1 MTYSSTTEKILS
13 TAIDLIACRSTSDR
27 PDELARVVEVVA
39 SYYQQNPRVFVKR
52 FERNGK
58 PSIVVSTQDTRTPEV
73 LLMGH
78 LDVVPAGDEMFT
90 AIRTE
95 KGTFVGRGACD
106 MKTEDAIMME
116 LLQDLSQSE
125 HPPSVALMLTTDEEI
140 GGYNGAKYLI
150 QEEGYRPKLALVPD
164 GGESIHEFVCW
175 NKGIVHARLTASG
188 APAHASTPWVGDNAI
203 EKLIMAIQG
212 ILKLFPVTSDPER
225 WYTSV
230 NIGTIRGGKAINAV
244 PHEAVAEIDLRYPE
258 TETAEGIVARI
269 KSVLPAGVT
278 IEPLLQERSS
288 FTDPNHPVVAAYKEQ
303 VRAHTHHEPLLS
315 KGHGG
320 HDGRFLTEWGI
331 PVIVSRPTSGDQHTA
346 KEWMDIASIEPFY
359 QLCRAF
365 ILQVTE
371 GKKS

>member
-1 MTYSSTTEKILS
+1 MPYSPTTEKILA
-13 TAIDLIACRSTSDR
+13 TATELIACRSTSDR
-27 PDELARVVEVVA
+27 PEELKRVVEVVA
-39 SYYQQNPRVFVKR
+39 SYYQNNPRVFVKR

-58 PSIVVSTQDTRTPEV
+58 PSIVVSTQDTRTPDV

-78 LDVVPAGDEMFT
+78 LDVVPAGEEMFT
-90 AIRTE
+90 AVRTD

-106 MKTEDAIMME
+106 MKTEDAILME
-116 LLQDLSQSE
+116 LLQDLSQLE
-125 HPPSVALMLTTDEEI
+125 QPPSVAVMFTTDEEI

-164 GGESIHEFVCW
+164 GGESTHEFVCW
-175 NKGIVHARLTASG
+175 NKGIVHARLTATG
-188 APAHASTPWVGDNAI
+188 VPAHASTPWVGDNAI
-203 EKLIMAIQG
+203 EKLITAIQG
-212 ILKLFPVTSDPER
+212 VLKIFPVNSDPER

-258 TETAEGIVARI
+258 TETADGIVTRI
-269 KSVLPAGVT
+269 KAILPKGVM

-288 FTDPNHPVVAAYKEQ
+288 FTDPNHPIVTAYKEQ
-303 VRAHTHHEPLLS
+303 VRAHTNCEPFMS
-315 KGHGG
+315 KGHSG

-346 KEWMDIASIEPFY
+346 QEWMDIASIEPFY

-365 ILQVTE
+365 ILQVTNA
-371 GKKS
+371 KK